1 MKLKLKFTK
10 NFLFSLLSVAFMW
23 LVWLIAYFCVNNEY
37 VLPSIGATFSQMG
50 KLLFTGGETAR
61 AFWTAFAHTL
71 LRTFGA
77 FAFSFFAGALL
88 AVLALL
94 QNWARAFLAP
104 IVSVLRTV
112 PTMAIILIL
121 LLWTSPAFAPV
132 VVSVLV
138 LLPAVYSA
146 VLAALDEVTEGYG
159 EMARSYRVGT
169 GRKIFRMYL
178 PLSLPSVLKQSGGI
192 FSLGLKITVSGE
204 VLASSYPGLGWLM
217 QDAKLVPDMLPS
229 LLALTVLTV
238 LLGFLL
244 EGVCALLYKCI
255 VRWRA

>member
-1 MKLKLKFTK
+1 
-10 NFLFSLLSVAFMW
+10 MW
-23 LVWLIAYFCVNNEY
+23 LVWLIAYYGVKNDY

-50 KLLFTGGETAR
+50 RLLFTGGETAR
-61 AFWTAFAHTL
+61 TFWTAFGHTL

-77 FAFSFFAGALL
+77 FAVSFVLGTLL

-94 QNWARAFLAP
+94 QNRLRAFFAP
-104 IVSVLRTV
+104 VISVLRTV

-138 LLPAVYSA
+138 LMPAVYAA
-146 VLAALDEVTEGYG
+146 VLSALDDVKNNYG
-159 EMARSYRVGT
+159 EMARAYRVSA
-169 GRKIFRMYL
+169 GRKIFQMYL
-178 PLSLPSVLKQSGGI
+178 PLASPPVLRQAGGI

-204 VLASSYPGLGWLM
+204 VLSSAYPSLGWLM
-217 QDAKLVPDMLPS
+217 QETKLVPDLLPT
-229 LLALTVLTV
+229 LLALTIVTV

-244 EGVCALLYKCI
+244 EGLCALVYKLA